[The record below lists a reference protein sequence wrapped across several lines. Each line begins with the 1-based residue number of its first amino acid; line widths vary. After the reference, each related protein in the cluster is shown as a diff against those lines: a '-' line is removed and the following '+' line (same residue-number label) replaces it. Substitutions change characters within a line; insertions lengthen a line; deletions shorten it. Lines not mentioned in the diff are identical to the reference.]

1 MKTKKL
7 KGGFT
12 PYITADEKLL
22 VTVSRNTA
30 YVYDLESGKLQQSV
44 KSLSNLSETAISG
57 DKKLLAVKNTSGM
70 IALISLENG
79 EEIGRCAMERRE
91 GNKIVFT
98 HDDGGVLDFDW
109 DGRTMFL
116 DCSGVK
122 HQILDGP
129 TNVVLGR
136 FPKTV
141 SMHYDVYSDRIYRI
155 MADEMAGGNTK
166 GRVQVSPADIG
177 NIDYQTVREFDS
189 IPDRL
194 HGLSFCKTHNYYVD
208 WKKNLLIK
216 TDKNFAEAARME
228 LPSAWKPATG
238 TLYDRIWISEGEKYL
253 FVDFGKQCD
262 PRDYK
267 AYETAPS
274 LSSLYTLADMEKIAD
289 FDYEYV
295 SDFLM
300 FDEDRRFVLATW
312 KGSYLGTL

>member
-57 DKKLLAVKNTSGM
+57 NKKLLAAKNTSGM
-70 IALISLENG
+70 IALISLESG

-91 GNKIVFT
+91 GDRIVFT

-116 DCSGVK
+116 DCTGVK

-136 FPKTV
+136 LPKTV

-166 GRVQVSPADIG
+166 GRAQVSPADIG
-177 NIDYQTVREFDS
+177 NIDY
-189 IPDRL
+189 
-194 HGLSFCKTHNYYVD
+194 
-208 WKKNLLIK
+208 
-216 TDKNFAEAARME
+216 
-228 LPSAWKPATG
+228 
-238 TLYDRIWISEGEKYL
+238 
-253 FVDFGKQCD
+253 
-262 PRDYK
+262 
-267 AYETAPS
+267 
-274 LSSLYTLADMEKIAD
+274 
-289 FDYEYV
+289 
-295 SDFLM
+295 
-300 FDEDRRFVLATW
+300 
-312 KGSYLGTL
+312 